1 MLGARQE
8 AHKFCPHSDMLLMPK
23 VMQAG
28 RQVKK
33 YLRLCGSGRFAGA
46 KYNPRRWGYGR
57 NLGPFRRLASD
68 LLSNT
73 NNNFLRPLTSQIH
86 GKRSNSALPISKQ
99 GNYHD
104 RIFDDGRK
112 DGHGCGRGIAGLGDG
127 VRLLNL
133 VKAGPF
139 LGAEDK
145 GREYTLSRG
154 FGSYEGPR
162 L

>member
-8 AHKFCPHSDMLLMPK
+8 AHKVCPHSDMLLMPK

-33 YLRLCGSGRFAGA
+33 YLRLRGSGCFAGA
-46 KYNPRRWGYGR
+46 KYNPRRRSSGR

-73 NNNFLRPLTSQIH
+73 NNNILRPLTSQIH
-86 GKRSNSALPISKQ
+86 GNRSSAALPISKQ

-104 RIFDDGRK
+104 RIFDDSRK

-127 VRLLNL
+127 VHLVNL
-133 VKAGPF
+133 ARAGPF
-139 LGAEDK
+139 LGSED
-145 GREYTLSRG
+145 
-154 FGSYEGPR
+154 
-162 L
+162 